1 MITYFWNR
9 NITAHKMLLYVAI
22 GSEVQQYVALFLYFI
37 SFGYLGNKNDIMA
50 TIEQQIYLK
59 KGSLATNK
67 GRKKSVNP
75 TKTDA

>member
-1 MITYFWNR
+1 
-9 NITAHKMLLYVAI
+9 
-22 GSEVQQYVALFLYFI
+22 
-37 SFGYLGNKNDIMA
+37 LGNKNDIMA

-59 KGSLATNK
+59 KGSLATKK